1 MKEVPVDEALGMTLA
16 YDTTLVTKD
25 GASVLLQRGM
35 KLAAIDIKKLKD
47 SGVYIV
53 RVEDGA
59 ESKDVLFEWE
69 ITLTIAKSIVDT
81 ESIIIVQGR
90 QGASKLYS
98 SKPGL
103 LEVNVQALIDFNLNQ
118 KVLLITKDRLHA
130 VGQNDFIGM
139 VEIIP
144 FSMQRSEVERLTSTS
159 KPIVSII
166 PFKYRNVGVVIT
178 GTEIYEG
185 RKGDLYY
192 DLIKDKCTKYGWD
205 LVYKEIVPDDE
216 NKIEAGIRKAIDAGS
231 EALIVTG
238 GMSVDLTDRTP
249 IAIANLGANIIAYGV
264 PIKPTTMT
272 VVAELGAVPLLGISA
287 GGIYYSDFNSIDL
300 LFTKLMAGMKLTR
313 GEIAALGHG
322 GISYNFKVV

>member
-16 YDTTLVTKD
+16 YDTTLVTKE
-25 GASVLLQRGM
+25 GASVLLQRGK
-35 KLAAIDIKKLKD
+35 KLTATDMEKLKD
-47 SGVYIV
+47 SGVYRV

-59 ESKDVLFEWE
+59 DSRDVLFEWE
-69 ITLTIAKSIVDT
+69 ITSTIARSIVDT
-81 ESIIIVQGR
+81 GSIAIVQGK
-90 QGASKLYS
+90 QGVSKLYS

-103 LEVNVQALIDFNLNQ
+103 LEVNVHALVDFNLNQ
-118 KVLLITKDRLHA
+118 RVLLITRDRLHA
-130 VGQNDFIGM
+130 VGLNDFIGT
-139 VEIIP
+139 VEAIP
-144 FSMQRSEVERLTSTS
+144 FSMQRSEVERLTSAS
-159 KPIVSII
+159 RPIISIT

-192 DLIKDKCTKYGWD
+192 DLVKGKCERYGWN

-216 NKIEAGIRKAIDAGS
+216 KRIEAGIRKAIDAGS

-238 GMSVDLTDRTP
+238 GMSVDPTDRTP
-249 IAIANLGANIIAYGV
+249 TAIANVGANIIAYGV

-272 VVAELGAVPLLGISA
+272 VVAELGAIPILGVSA

-300 LFTKLMAGMKLTR
+300 LFTRLMAGMKLTR

-322 GISYNFKVV
+322 GILYNFKAV